1 MEWSRFVF
9 FISFIFLLFFLSVSF
24 YRNTCHGCGSPACS
38 RRQLILRSLE
48 LCEIPSTWNWTIT
61 KLTQA
66 TPIKGDTQLSNIY
79 FIIIYFYYM
88 SDLPVLFYFGPTY
101 TETYCRLI
109 WGKEKYTCEPGHCH
123 HPIWC
128 YAHWAYIDHVQWVG
142 LLSVIHWPTFAG
154 HAKTITKQLVFPP
167 SLWVHW
173 YSRYKH

>member
-9 FISFIFLLFFLSVSF
+9 FISFIFLLFFLSLSF
-24 YRNTCHGCGSPACS
+24 YRNTCHGCGSLACS
-38 RRQLILRSLE
+38 RRQLVLRSLE
-48 LCEIPSTWNWTIT
+48 LCEIPSTWDWTIT

-109 WGKEKYTCEPGHCH
+109 WGKGEVYLRARTLSPPDLVLCTLSLHRSCSVSRPAVCHSLANICWSRENYNQTTCVSSKFMGAL
-123 HPIWC
+123 I
-128 YAHWAYIDHVQWVG
+128 
-142 LLSVIHWPTFAG
+142 
-154 HAKTITKQLVFPP
+154 
-167 SLWVHW
+167 
-173 YSRYKH
+173 